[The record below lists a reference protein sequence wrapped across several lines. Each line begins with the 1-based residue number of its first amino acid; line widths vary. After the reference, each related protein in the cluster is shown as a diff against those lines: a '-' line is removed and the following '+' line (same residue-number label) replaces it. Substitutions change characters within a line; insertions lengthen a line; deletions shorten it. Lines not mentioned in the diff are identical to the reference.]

1 MKHYLVLSLFSIGI
15 FLVSTM
21 AQAVEVGERLAPWT
35 LKDQFGDSVNL
46 DEQTSLLLVASSR
59 KAAEVMDEALKDSP
73 EGYLEARNTLYVA
86 DISRIP
92 GLVAKLV
99 LVPAMRSANYRVL
112 LDRES
117 QVAPQ
122 HLGNGDTVLWL
133 DLDDMKVQERREFES
148 AEALRRTLEEYRS

>member
-1 MKHYLVLSLFSIGI
+1 MKHYLAPAFFLFGL
-15 FLVSTM
+15 FLANTA